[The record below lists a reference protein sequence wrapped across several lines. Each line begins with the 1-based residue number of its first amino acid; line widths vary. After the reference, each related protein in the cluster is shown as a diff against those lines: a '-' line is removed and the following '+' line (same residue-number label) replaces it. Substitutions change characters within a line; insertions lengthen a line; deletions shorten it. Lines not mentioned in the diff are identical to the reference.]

1 VSLSAPRRIVLD
13 AAPEYVIPAKVSFV
27 AARAQ
32 FTPREVETRSEREKL
47 MFRVEAKIDPTL
59 LLAHM
64 EKVRTG
70 LPGETYVLLGS
81 NATWPERLAV
91 NLPETSAQ

>member
-1 VSLSAPRRIVLD
+1 MKHARTVFVILAL
-13 AAPEYVIPAKVSFV
+13 AAG
-27 AARAQ
+27 AA
-32 FTPREVETRSEREKL
+32 
-47 MFRVEAKIDPTL
+47 DPTL

-81 NATWPERLAV
+81 NAAWPDRLAV

>member
-1 VSLSAPRRIVLD
+1 
-13 AAPEYVIPAKVSFV
+13 
-27 AARAQ
+27 
-32 FTPREVETRSEREKL
+32 
-47 MFRVEAKIDPTL
+47 
-59 LLAHM
+59 M